1 MVKHS
6 FYKAFQKW
14 QTRIPLWALLVF
26 LFLGQL
32 LCVAGLVGF
41 LSYRSAQYS
50 VNELA
55 NQLMQRVSTQVS
67 GQLNEFLQA
76 PRELVELH
84 LAAVEDGELDL
95 DDFDA
100 LEKDFFRYVSVF
112 ETVVNIEFGN
122 TQGETLGVGRDNQA
136 VFQIPRSMVVWEK
149 RGDRTQPRRFYRLN
163 EQRQRSAVLH
173 TTPNFDARKQI
184 WYQNAVKAG
193 HLTWTPIFQ
202 PVNFNLAMIA
212 AVAPVYQDGLF
223 KGVVESF
230 FLLAD
235 ISDFLHG
242 LQFSPSG
249 QSFIL
254 EPSGVMV
261 ATSTQEQPFT
271 LDASQENKMIP
282 LEAINSQD
290 EVTRLAT
297 QALYQQWTDLN
308 TISDNQR
315 FEFRD
320 RQRQR
325 YLGQVTPFRLDEQR
339 QWLQVT
345 LVPEADFMAQINANN
360 RRTLQL
366 GGLTLLGS
374 MLLSVATARFV
385 TQPLQRLQ
393 NAAKALSTGNL
404 NYPIPRQGVKE
415 VAQLSQSFRE
425 MAHQLNDSFQSLQ
438 ASEQR
443 FFTLLSN
450 VPVGISIFDAS
461 GKLVLM
467 NQAGETILGRKANSD
482 LSLEQMPEVF
492 QVYVAGTDQLYPTD
506 RLPAVLSLQ
515 GFSRLITDVEI
526 AAHGRR
532 IPLEVSTIPVYDE
545 QGQIAYAINV
555 FEDVTERRQAEQL
568 RARYAEDLQ
577 RQVQEQ
583 SEALYRSE
591 ERFRLA
597 VKHAPDMFVIYDCDR
612 RFLYVNEA
620 GQRRAGLSLEELM
633 GKRDEEVF
641 SEELTRQYLPVLEAT
656 IASQTLQHHE
666 FSVALEGQAISAFI
680 VKFVPLLDDQGGIQQ
695 ILGITVDVSD
705 LKAAEEALRESEEQF
720 RQIMENLPI
729 MFGLRTLDYS
739 RWLYINDVYEAITH
753 RPLQTLLDDPGFWKT
768 FTHPDDLPLDFV
780 TSQNPKPALH
790 QFRIFRPA
798 GNLRWVRAIEFP
810 VYNLAGKPYRVAVFA
825 EDVTGQKQT
834 EEALRLSEDL
844 FRNAFDY
851 APIGMALVTLE
862 GRFSRVNQMLTD
874 VLGYS
879 QAELLNLKIQDVA
892 HSTDGESCF
901 DPATLQPLLKDE
913 IRHYQV
919 EQGLLNKRGEILP
932 FLLSISLVKDPE
944 QKPLY
949 FVAQFEDLSRRHEVD
964 RVKDEFISIVSHEL
978 RTPLTAICGALGIL
992 DSGVLDDVPEDRQE
1006 FIGIA
1011 LKNSDRL
1018 MRLVNDILTLERL
1031 ESGRTPLA
1039 MEWCNVVSLVQQA
1052 FDSVQRIAQD
1062 ANINLATDLEPVTLW
1077 GSPDGLV
1084 QTLVNLIS
1092 NAIKFSSQ
1100 GGTIWIS
1107 VKMQQPTDVAQPAVV
1122 FAVKD
1127 HGRGIPPD
1135 KLESIFGRFQQVDAS
1150 DARERGGTGLGLS
1163 ICKTIV
1169 QQHRGQIWVKSVV
1182 GEGST
1187 FYFTIPIPG
1196 SMPSPFF

>member
-1 MVKHS
+1 MVRHS
-6 FYKAFQKW
+6 FYRPLQKW
-14 QTRIPLWALLVF
+14 QTRVPLWVLLVL

-32 LCVAGLVGF
+32 ICVAGLVGL

-50 VNELA
+50 VSELA

-76 PRELVELH
+76 PRELVELN

-95 DDFDA
+95 DNFNA
-100 LEKDFFRYVSVF
+100 LEKDFFRYVNVF
-112 ETVVNIEFGN
+112 NTVVNIEFGN
-122 TQGETLGVGRDNQA
+122 TQGETLGVGRDNQGI
-136 VFQIPRSMVVWEK
+136 FQIPRSMVVWEK

-184 WYQNAVKAG
+184 WYQEAVKAG

-202 PVNFNLAMIA
+202 PVNFDLALIA
-212 AVAPVYQDGLF
+212 AVAPIYQDGAF
-223 KGVVESF
+223 KGVFESF

-235 ISDFLHG
+235 INDFLHG

-249 QSFIL
+249 QAFIL
-254 EPSGVMV
+254 EPSGALV

-271 LDASQENKMIP
+271 LNASGKNGLVP

-308 TISDNQR
+308 TIPDNQR

-325 YLGQVTPFRLDEQR
+325 YLGQVTPFRLDDQR

-345 LVPEADFMAQINANN
+345 IVPEADFMAQINANN

-374 MLLSVATARFV
+374 VLLSVVTARVV

-415 VAQLSQSFRE
+415 VAQLSQNFRE
-425 MAHQLNDSFQSLQ
+425 MAHQLHDSFQSLQ

-443 FFTLLSN
+443 FLTLLSN
-450 VPVGISIFDAS
+450 IPVGISIFDAS

-467 NQAGETILGRKANSD
+467 NQAGESILGQKASSD
-482 LSLEQMPEVF
+482 LSLEQVSETF
-492 QVYVAGTDQLYPTD
+492 QVYVAGTDQLYPTE
-506 RLPAVLSLQ
+506 RLPAALSLQ
-515 GFSRLITDVEI
+515 GTSSLITDVEI
-526 AAHGRR
+526 VVQGRR

-555 FEDVTERRQAEQL
+555 FQDVTERQQAEQL

-583 SEALYRSE
+583 SAALYRSE

-612 RFLYVNEA
+612 RFLYVNET
-620 GQRRAGLSLEELM
+620 GQKRAGLSLEELI

-656 IASQTLQHHE
+656 IASRTLQYQE
-666 FSVALEGQAISAFI
+666 FSVALEGQAVSAFI

-695 ILGITVDVSD
+695 ILGITVDISD

-729 MFGLRTLDYS
+729 MFGLRTLDYN
-739 RWLYINDVYEAITH
+739 RWLYINDIYEAITH
-753 RPLQTLLDDPGFWKT
+753 RPLQTLLDDPRFWKT

-780 TSQNPKPALH
+780 TPQNPKPALH
-790 QFRIFRPA
+790 KFRIFRPQ
-798 GNLRWVRAIEFP
+798 GDLRWVRAVEFP

-825 EDVTGQKQT
+825 EDVTEQKQT
-834 EEALRLSEDL
+834 DEALQLSEDL

-862 GRFSRVNQMLTD
+862 GHFSRVNQMLID
-874 VLGYS
+874 ILGHS
-879 QAELLNLKIQDVA
+879 KPELLNLRIQDVA
-892 HSTDGESCF
+892 HPDDGCF
-901 DPATLQPLLKDE
+901 APETLQPLLKNE
-913 IRHYQV
+913 IRQYQD
-919 EQGLLNKRGEILP
+919 EKRFFNKRGEMLP
-932 FLLSISLVKDPE
+932 ILLSVSLVKDQE

-949 FVAQFEDLSRRHEVD
+949 FVAQFQDISRRHEID

-978 RTPLTAICGALGIL
+978 RTPLTAICGSLGL
-992 DSGVLDDVPEDRQE
+992 LESGVFDDDPEERRDMTQ
-1006 FIGIA
+1006 IA
-1011 LKNSDRL
+1011 LRNSDRL

-1031 ESGRTPLA
+1031 ESGRTPLV
-1039 MEWCNVVSLVQQA
+1039 MEWCNVASLVQQA
-1052 FDSVQRIAQD
+1052 FDSVQPIAQD
-1062 ANINLATDLEPVTLW
+1062 ANINLATALEPIQIW
-1077 GSPDGLV
+1077 AAPDAIV
-1084 QTLVNLIS
+1084 QILVNLLS
-1092 NAIKFSSQ
+1092 NAIKFSPRD
-1100 GGTIWIS
+1100 GTVWIS
-1107 VKMQQPTDVAQPAVV
+1107 VTMQRSMDQRSVM

-1127 HGRGIPPD
+1127 QGRGVPPD

-1150 DARERGGTGLGLS
+1150 DSRERGGTGLGLP

-1169 QQHRGQIWVKSVV
+1169 QQHRGQIWVESVL
-1182 GEGST
+1182 GEGSI
-1187 FYFTIPIPG
+1187 FYVALPIPERE
-1196 SMPSPFF
+1196 PPA

>member
-1 MVKHS
+1 MVKPS
-6 FYKAFQKW
+6 FYKTLQRW
-14 QTRIPLWALLVF
+14 QAKIPLWVLLVL

-32 LCVAGLVGF
+32 ICVAGLVGF

-76 PRELVELH
+76 PRDLVKLN

-100 LEKDFFRYVSVF
+100 LEKDFFRYVNVF
-112 ETVVNIEFGN
+112 ERVVNIEFGN
-122 TQGETLGVGRDNQA
+122 TQGETLGVGRDNQG
-136 VFQIPRSMVVWEK
+136 VFQIPHSMVVWEK

-163 EQRQRSAVLH
+163 EQRQRLDILH
-173 TTPNFDARKQI
+173 TTPNFDARERV
-184 WYQNAVKAG
+184 WYQTALKAG
-193 HLTWTPIFQ
+193 HLTWTPIYQPLNFQ
-202 PVNFNLAMIA
+202 FTVIS
-212 AVAPVYQDGLF
+212 AVAPVYQNGVF
-223 KGVVESF
+223 KGVFESF

-249 QSFIL
+249 QAFIL
-254 EPSGVMV
+254 EPSGVLV

-271 LDASQENKMIP
+271 LDASAENGLIS

-297 QALYQQWTDLN
+297 QALYQQWPDLN

-320 RQRQR
+320 RQGQR
-325 YLGQVTPFRLDEQR
+325 YLGQVTPFRIDDQR

-374 MLLSVATARFV
+374 VLLSVVTARLV

-425 MAHQLNDSFQSLQ
+425 MAHQLHDSFQSLQ

-443 FFTLLSN
+443 FLTLLSHI
-450 VPVGISIFDAS
+450 PVGISIFDAS

-482 LSLEQMPEVF
+482 LSLEHVSETF
-492 QVYVAGTDQLYPTD
+492 QVYVAGTDQLYPTE
-506 RLPAVLSLQ
+506 RLPAALSLQ
-515 GFSRLITDVEI
+515 GTSRLITDVEI
-526 AAHGRR
+526 AVPGRR

-545 QGQIAYAINV
+545 QGRITYAINV
-555 FEDVTERRQAEQL
+555 FQDVTERQQAEQL
-568 RARYAEDLQ
+568 RVRYAEDLQ

-583 SEALYRSE
+583 SAALYRSE

-612 RFLYVNEA
+612 CFLYVNEK
-620 GQRRAGLSLEELM
+620 GQERAGLTLEQLI
-633 GKRDEEVF
+633 GRRDEEVF
-641 SEELTRQYLPVLEAT
+641 PAELTRQYLPVLDAT
-656 IASQTLQHHE
+656 IASRTLQYHE
-666 FSVALEGQAISAFI
+666 FSIVQEGQVVSAFI
-680 VKFVPLLDDQGGIQQ
+680 VKFVPLLDDQGAIQQ
-695 ILGITVDVSD
+695 ILGITVDISD
-705 LKAAEEALRESEEQF
+705 LKTAEEALRESEEQF

-739 RWLYINDVYEAITH
+739 HWLYINDVYEAIAH
-753 RPLQTLLDDPGFWKT
+753 RPLQTLLADPLFWKT
-768 FTHPDDLPLDFV
+768 FTHPDDLPLDFL
-780 TSQNPKPALH
+780 TSQNPEPALH
-790 QFRIFRPA
+790 RFRIFRPE
-798 GNLRWVRAIEFP
+798 GDLRWVRAMEFP

-825 EDVTGQKQT
+825 EDVTEQKQT
-834 EEALRLSEDL
+834 EEALQLSENR

-862 GRFSRVNQMLTD
+862 GHFSRVNQMLTD
-874 VLGYS
+874 ILGYS
-879 QAELLNLKIQDVA
+879 QPELLNLRMQDVT
-892 HSTDGESCF
+892 HPDDNWFTPE
-901 DPATLQPLLKDE
+901 TLQPLLRNDIRQYQDE
-913 IRHYQV
+913 KQF
-919 EQGLLNKRGEILP
+919 LNKRGEMLPIL
-932 FLLSISLVKDPE
+932 LNVSLVKDQE

-949 FVAQFEDLSRRHEVD
+949 FVAQFQDISRRHEVD

-978 RTPLTAICGALGIL
+978 RTPLTAICGSLGL
-992 DSGVLDDVPEDRQE
+992 LESGVFDDDPEQRRDMIQ
-1006 FIGIA
+1006 IA
-1011 LKNSDRL
+1011 LRNSDRL

-1031 ESGRTPLA
+1031 ESGRNPLV
-1039 MEWCNVVSLVQQA
+1039 MEWCNVASLVQQA
-1052 FDSVQRIAQD
+1052 FDSVQPIAQD
-1062 ANINLATDLEPVTLW
+1062 ANINLATALEPIQIW
-1077 GSPDGLV
+1077 AAPDAIV
-1084 QTLVNLIS
+1084 QILVNLLS
-1092 NAIKFSSQ
+1092 NAIKFSPRD
-1100 GGTIWIS
+1100 GTVWIS
-1107 VKMQQPTDVAQPAVV
+1107 VSRQKSIDLDQDSVV

-1127 HGRGIPPD
+1127 QGRGIPTD

-1150 DARERGGTGLGLS
+1150 DSRERSGTGLGLP

-1169 QQHRGQIWVKSVV
+1169 QQHRGQIWVESVL
-1182 GEGST
+1182 GKGST
-1187 FYFTIPIPG
+1187 FYVTLPIPEQE
-1196 SMPSPFF
+1196 PSA